1 MQSLIYNLLKD
12 EDAVK
17 NFKYPGNFNCSDEN
31 SEAVLIATSFLA
43 SNKSFVVIKNSL
55 YAAQRLFD
63 RISTLLN
70 TNNVYLFPT
79 DESLRLDAIAESKE
93 LIAERVYLL
102 SHIIKK
108 ERSIIITHT
117 SSVIR
122 HLPKKE
128 DYQNSFINLKIGDI
142 FSKDKLINLLEMSG
156 YERVVK
162 IDHSLQYA
170 VRGGVI
176 DIFSVNYN
184 DPIRVEYFDDEIDS
198 IRFFNLVSQRT
209 VQVLKEIEILPASEL
224 VVSKNILDSKI
235 IELEN
240 KLKDL
245 QNKEF
250 NLKHEVISKITYE
263 INALKN
269 RNNNSIFYKYYSYIL
284 DNNTSSL
291 LDYFDK
297 DNTLFII
304 SNLTAIK
311 DNYSLFMQ
319 EMLDYK
325 QELYENNNRFI
336 DYNLNLDLDNLLTKY
351 NFIKIDEFYTSS
363 KSILTREV
371 SAMHGNSTQIKA
383 ILEDYNK
390 RNIKVILFLD
400 NGLQIDFIKN
410 IYKDLDL
417 ELSYLQKN
425 ELPKTNNS
433 YIEKNIKE
441 GFELVDHKIVFI
453 STNELFGNYHINKSA
468 LTRFKNAQV
477 IRNIDNLEVGDYVV
491 HEIHGI
497 GKYLGITTLEIDGI
511 HHDYLNIMYKDEA
524 QIFVPLD
531 QFKLVRKYVSKEGV
545 VPKLNKIGS
554 NEWAKTKQRIK
565 NRVNDIAEQLIN
577 IYSKRNVLEGF
588 AFEFDDEL
596 LNEFF
601 NAFPYEL
608 TKDQKSAYEDIKM
621 DMQKNIPMDRLLC
634 GDVGFGK
641 TELAFRAAYA
651 AILNNK
657 QVAMLCPTT
666 LLSRQHF
673 QVALER
679 FQNFG
684 INIKVVN
691 RFIPLKEQN
700 KIIEDLKE
708 GKIDFIIGT
717 HRLLSSDFIYKD
729 LGLLI
734 VDEEH
739 RFGVAHKE
747 KIKELKLNVDV
758 LTLSATPIPRTL
770 QMSLIGIRNLSQIET
785 APLNRMPVQ
794 TYVMER
800 KEKLIK
806 EIIERELGRDGQVF
820 YLFNNTTQINTFAAS
835 LAKQIKGAKIVVG
848 HGKMDR
854 DLLEETMLKFYNHEA
869 NVLICTTIIENGI
882 DIPNANTIIIDNA
895 DRFGL
900 SQLYQ
905 IKGRVGRGDR
915 LGYAYLFYSGHKELN
930 DEARKRLKT
939 IKEFSELGSGYRI
952 AMRDLSIRGAGD
964 ILGSEQSGFIDS
976 VGIDMYLQIL
986 KEAIEEKQ
994 NGVKQEETK
1003 VPTNINVDG
1012 YIPNKFE
1019 SDDLEKIDLYKKID
1033 AIPSLESLINFTKE
1047 IEDLYGKIPLN
1058 VNLLL
1063 EKKRLELFNDLL
1075 YLKNI
1080 VDTKTS
1086 IEITLNEEMSNIDG
1100 IGIKLFDL
1108 TYKLS
1113 KNFSL
1118 TFKGGFIKIKLLKK
1132 EDNWLSLIN
1141 TLLNH
1146 LKEEYNDR

>member
-1 MQSLIYNLLKD
+1 MQNLIFNLLKD
-12 EDAVK
+12 EAVIK
-17 NFKYPGNFNCSDEN
+17 KFKYPNNFTCSDEN
-31 SEAVLIATSFLA
+31 SEALLIATSFL
-43 SNKSFVVIKNSL
+43 SSKKTIVIVKNSL
-55 YAAQRLFD
+55 YSAQRLYD
-63 RISTLLN
+63 RVSSFLD
-70 TNNVYLFPT
+70 TNDVYLFPT

-102 SHIIKK
+102 SRILKK
-108 ERSIIITHT
+108 EPCIIITHT
-117 SSVIR
+117 SSIIR
-122 HLPKKE
+122 HLPTKE
-128 DYQNSFINLKIGDI
+128 DYLKSFINLKVGDV
-142 FSKDKLINLLEMSG
+142 FTKDQLIDLLEMSG

-170 VRGGVI
+170 TRGGVI

-184 DPIRVEYFDDEIDS
+184 DPIRIEYFDDEIDS

-209 VQVLKEIEILPASEL
+209 VERLNQIEILPASEL
-224 VVSKNILDSKI
+224 VVSKKILDSKI
-235 IELEN
+235 KELEL
-240 KLKDL
+240 KLKEFNQKD
-245 QNKEF
+245 F
-250 NLKHEVISKITYE
+250 NLKHEVINKINYE
-263 INALKN
+263 LDSIKH
-269 RNNNSIFYKYYSYIL
+269 RNNNSTFYKYYSYIL

-297 DNTLFII
+297 ENTIFIL
-304 SNLTAIK
+304 SNLSAIK

-319 EMLDYK
+319 EMIDYK
-325 QELYENNNRFI
+325 IELYEKNNQFI
-336 DYNLNLDLDNLLTKY
+336 EHNLNLDLDNLKTKY
-351 NFIKIDEFYTSS
+351 NFVRIDELITNDLT
-363 KSILTREV
+363 IETREV

-383 ILEDYNK
+383 IIEDYHK
-390 RNIKVILFLD
+390 RNIKVILCLD

-410 IYKDLDL
+410 IYQDLDYQL
-417 ELSYLQKN
+417 DYLKKD
-425 ELPKTNNS
+425 ELPKGNHS
-433 YIEKNIKE
+433 FIQENIKA
-441 GFELVDHKIVFI
+441 GFELVKQKIVFI
-453 STNELFGNYHINKSA
+453 STNELFGNYHINKTS

-477 IRNIDNLEVGDYVV
+477 IRNVDNLEVGDYVV
-491 HEIHGI
+491 HEVHGI
-497 GKYLGITTLEIDGI
+497 GKYLGISTLEIDGI
-511 HHDYLNIMYKDEA
+511 HHDYLNITYKDDV

-545 VPKLNKIGS
+545 VPKLNKVCS

-565 NRVNDIAEQLIN
+565 NRVNDIAEQLIAL
-577 IYSKRNVLEGF
+577 YSKRNIEEGF
-588 AFEFDDEL
+588 AYEFDDEL

-608 TKDQKSAYEDIKM
+608 TKDQEKAYLDIKE

-651 AILNNK
+651 AVLNNK

-666 LLSRQHF
+666 LLSRQHY

-684 INIKVVN
+684 IKIKVVN
-691 RFIPLKEQN
+691 RFIPQKEQTQ
-700 KIIEDLKE
+700 IIEDLKE

-717 HRLLSSDFIYKD
+717 HRLLNSEFKFKD

-739 RFGVAHKE
+739 RFGVTHKE
-747 KIKELKLNVDV
+747 KIKELKTNIDV

-806 EIIERELGRDGQVF
+806 EIIERELGRNGQVF
-820 YLFNNTTQINTFAAS
+820 YLYNNTSQITTFAND
-835 LAKQIKGAKIVVG
+835 LARKIKGAKIVVG

-854 DLLEETMLKFYNHEA
+854 DLLEDTMLKFYNHEA

-915 LGYAYLFYSGHKELN
+915 LGYAYLFYSGNHEIN
-930 DEARKRLKT
+930 DEAKKRLKT

-986 KEAIEEKQ
+986 KETIDEKK
-994 NGVKQEETK
+994 NGVIKEEPK
-1003 VPTNINVDG
+1003 VNNIISVDG

-1019 SDDLEKIDLYKKID
+1019 SNDLEKIDLYKRID
-1033 AIPSLESLINFTKE
+1033 SLKTLDSIVNFSNE

-1063 EKKRLELFNDLL
+1063 EKKRLEVFSDLL
-1075 YLKNI
+1075 YLEKIN
-1080 VDTKTS
+1080 DTKTF
-1086 IEITLNEEMSNIDG
+1086 IELTLNKETSQIDG
-1100 IGIKLFDL
+1100 IGIKLFEL

-1113 KNFSL
+1113 KDFSL
-1118 TFKGGFIKIKLLKK
+1118 SFKDGFIKIKLLKK
-1132 EDNWLSLIN
+1132 EKNWLSILN
-1141 TLLNH
+1141 SLLKF
-1146 LKEEYNDR
+1146 LKEEYCDR

>member
-1 MQSLIYNLLKD
+1 MQNLIYGLLKN
-12 EDAVK
+12 EDAIK
-17 NFKYPGNFNCSDEN
+17 NFKYPNNFTCSDEN
-31 SEAVLIATSFLA
+31 SEAILIATSFLA
-43 SNKSFVVIKNSL
+43 SNKTIVIIKNSL
-55 YAAQRLFD
+55 YSAQRLYD

-70 TNNVYLFPT
+70 SDNIFLYPT
-79 DESLRLDAIAESKE
+79 DESLRLDAIAESKN
-93 LIAERVYLL
+93 LIAERVYIL
-102 SHIIKK
+102 SKILQN
-108 ERSIIITHT
+108 EPSIIITHT
-117 SSVIR
+117 ASIIR
-122 HLPKKE
+122 HLPNKE
-128 DYQNSFINLKIGDI
+128 DFLSSIINIKLGDI
-142 FSKDKLINLLEMSG
+142 FPKDKLIDLLEMSG

-170 VRGGVI
+170 IRGGVI

-184 DPIRVEYFDDEIDS
+184 DPIRIEYFDDEIDS
-198 IRFFNLVSQRT
+198 IRFFNLSTQRT
-209 VQVLKEIEILPASEL
+209 INTLKEISILPASEL
-224 VVSKNILDSKI
+224 VVNKEILNNKI

-240 KLKDL
+240 KLKAL
-245 QNKEF
+245 SNQEF
-250 NLKHEVISKITYE
+250 NLKHEVLSKLTYE
-263 INALKN
+263 INNLKY
-269 RNNNSIFYKYYSYIL
+269 RNNNSTFYKYYSFIL

-291 LDYFDK
+291 LDYFNK
-297 DNTLFII
+297 DNTLFVL
-304 SNLTAIK
+304 SNLSAIK
-311 DNYSLFMQ
+311 DNYNLFMQ
-319 EMLDYK
+319 EMIDYK
-325 QELYENNNRFI
+325 LELNENNNNII
-336 DYNLNLDLDNLLTKY
+336 DYNLNINLDCLLSKFNY
-351 NFIKIDEFYTSS
+351 IKIDEFIASNNT
-363 KSILTREV
+363 IETRSV
-371 SAMHGNSTQIKA
+371 SAMHGNTAQIKA
-383 ILEDYNK
+383 MIEEYHK
-390 RNIKVILFLD
+390 RNIKVVLCLD

-410 IYKDLDL
+410 IYQDL
-417 ELSYLQKN
+417 EYPLSYLKDD
-425 ELPKTNNS
+425 KITNNHS
-433 YIEKNIKE
+433 YIQKNIKE
-441 GFELVDHKIVFI
+441 GFELVKEKIVFI
-453 STNELFGNYHINKSA
+453 STNELFGNYHISKTA
-468 LTRFKNAQV
+468 LNRFKNAQV
-477 IRNIDNLEVGDYVV
+477 IKNVDNLEKGDYVV

-497 GKYLGITTLEIDGI
+497 GKYKGISTLEIDGI
-511 HHDYLNIMYKDEA
+511 HHDYLNIVYKDDVE
-524 QIFVPLD
+524 IFVPLE

-545 VPKLNKIGS
+545 VPKLNKVGS

-565 NRVNDIAEQLIN
+565 NRVNDIADQLISL
-577 IYSKRNVLEGF
+577 YSKRNVEKGF
-588 AFEFDDEL
+588 SYEFDEEL

-608 TKDQKSAYEDIKM
+608 TKDQQSAYLDIKE
-621 DMQKNIPMDRLLC
+621 DMEKDVPMDRLLC

-673 QVALER
+673 KVALER

-684 INIKVVN
+684 VKIKVVN
-691 RFIPLKEQN
+691 RFIPQKEQN
-700 KIIEDLKE
+700 QIISDLKE

-717 HRLLSSDFIYKD
+717 HRLLSSDFVYKD

-739 RFGVAHKE
+739 RFGVTHKE
-747 KIKELKLNVDV
+747 KIKELKVNVDV

-785 APLNRMPVQ
+785 APLNRIPVQ

-820 YLFNNTTQINTFAAS
+820 YLFNNTSQITTFAND
-835 LAKQIKGAKIVVG
+835 LARKIKGAKIVVG

-854 DLLEETMLKFYNHEA
+854 DLLEDTMIKFYNHEA

-905 IKGRVGRGDR
+905 IKGRVGRGDK

-986 KEAIEEKQ
+986 KETIEEKK
-994 NGVKQEETK
+994 NGVIKEETPVK
-1003 VPTNINVDG
+1003 NIINVDG
-1012 YIPNKFE
+1012 YIPSKFE
-1019 SDDLEKIDLYKKID
+1019 SNDLEKIDLYKKID
-1033 AIPSLESLINFTKE
+1033 SLSSITEIENFEIE

-1058 VNLLL
+1058 VKLLL
-1063 EKKRLELFNDLL
+1063 EKKHLEILGDIL
-1075 YLKNI
+1075 YIKNI
-1080 VDTKTS
+1080 VDSKQH
-1086 IEITLNEEMSNIDG
+1086 IEVTLNNETSSIDG
-1100 IGIKLFDL
+1100 IGIKLFEW

-1113 KNFSL
+1113 KDFNLS
-1118 TFKGGFIKIKLLKK
+1118 FKDGLIKIKLLKK
-1132 EDNWLSLIN
+1132 EKNWISLMN
-1141 TLLNH
+1141 SLLKQI
-1146 LKEEYNDR
+1146 KEEYYVG

>member
-1 MQSLIYNLLKD
+1 MQNLINELVK
-12 EDAVK
+12 EEEAVK
-17 NFKYPGNFNCSDEN
+17 KFNYPNNFTCSDEN
-31 SEAVLIATSFLA
+31 SEAILISTSFLA
-43 SNKSFVVIKNSL
+43 SKKTFVIIKNSL
-55 YAAQRLFD
+55 YSAQRLYD
-63 RISTLLN
+63 RLSSLLDTPN
-70 TNNVYLFPT
+70 LFLYPT
-79 DESLRLDAIAESKE
+79 DESLRLEVIAESKE
-93 LIAERVYLL
+93 LIAERIFIL
-102 SHIIKK
+102 SHILK
-108 ERSIIITHT
+108 EEPSIIITHT
-117 SSVIR
+117 SSIIR

-128 DYQNSFINLKIGDI
+128 DYLNSFVNLKIGDT
-142 FSKDKLINLLEMSG
+142 FPKEKLIDLLEMSG

-170 VRGGVI
+170 IRGGVI

-184 DPIRVEYFDDEIDS
+184 DPIRIEYFDDEIDN
-198 IRFFNLVSQRT
+198 IRFFNLSSQRT
-209 VQVLKEIEILPASEL
+209 VEKLNEIEILPASEL
-224 VVSKNILDSKI
+224 VIDKDKLNDKI
-235 IELEN
+235 NELEL
-240 KLKDL
+240 KLKNFEKKDIA
-245 QNKEF
+245 
-250 NLKHEVISKITYE
+250 LKHEVINKINYE
-263 INALKN
+263 ILNLKN
-269 RNNNSIFYKYYSYIL
+269 RNNNATFYKYYSYL
-284 DNNTSSL
+284 LNNETSSL
-291 LDYFDK
+291 LDYFNKDK
-297 DNTLFII
+297 TLFIL
-304 SNLTAIK
+304 SNLESIK
-311 DNYSLFMQ
+311 ENYSLFLQ
-319 EMLDYK
+319 ELVDYK
-325 QELYENNNRFI
+325 LELKESYQNFI
-336 DYNLNLDLDNLLTKY
+336 DYNLYIDLNNLLTKY
-351 NFIKIDEFYTSS
+351 NFIKIDEFNNNYEIPT
-363 KSILTREV
+363 KYV
-371 SAMHGNSTQIKA
+371 SAMHGNTTQIKA
-383 ILEDYNK
+383 LIEDYNK
-390 RNIKVILFLD
+390 RGIKVVLCLD

-410 IYKDLDL
+410 IYQDLDYPL
-417 ELSYLQKN
+417 YYLKKN
-425 ELPKTNNS
+425 EMIKENNS
-433 YIEKNIKE
+433 FIQENLKE
-441 GFELVDHKIVFI
+441 GFELVNQKVVFI
-453 STNELFGNYHINKSA
+453 STNELFGNYNINKTA

-477 IRNIDNLEVGDYVV
+477 IRNIDSLEKGDYVV

-497 GKYLGITTLEIDGI
+497 GKYLGISTLEIEGI
-511 HHDYLNIMYKDEA
+511 HHDYLNIAYKDDVE
-524 QIFVPLD
+524 IFVPLD

-565 NRVNDIAEQLIN
+565 NRVNDIAEQLIEL
-577 IYSKRNVLEGF
+577 YSKRNILEGF
-588 AFEFDDEL
+588 SYEFDDEL

-608 TKDQKSAYEDIKM
+608 TKDQKTAYEEIKQ
-621 DMQKNIPMDRLLC
+621 DMQKNVPMDRLLC

-666 LLSRQHF
+666 LLSRQHY

-691 RFIPLKEQN
+691 RFIPKKEQN
-700 KIIEDLKE
+700 QIIEDLKN
-708 GKIDFIIGT
+708 GKIDLIIGT

-739 RFGVAHKE
+739 RFGVTHKE
-747 KIKELKLNVDV
+747 KIKELKVNVDV

-770 QMSLIGIRNLSQIET
+770 QMSLVGIRNLSQIET

-794 TYVMER
+794 VYVMER
-800 KEKLIK
+800 KENLIK
-806 EIIERELGRDGQVF
+806 EIIERELGRNGQVF
-820 YLFNNTTQINTFAAS
+820 YLYNNTSQITTFAND
-835 LAKQIKGAKIVVG
+835 LARKIKGAKIVVG

-854 DLLEETMLKFYNHEA
+854 DVLEDTMLKFYNHEA

-915 LGYAYLFYSGHKELN
+915 LGYAYLFYSGNHDLK

-986 KEAIEEKQ
+986 KETIDEKQ
-994 NGVKQEETK
+994 NGIIKEEVK
-1003 VPTNINVDG
+1003 VNNIINVDG
-1012 YIPNKFE
+1012 YIPDKFE
-1019 SDDLEKIDLYKKID
+1019 SNDYEKIDLYKRID
-1033 AIPSLESLINFTKE
+1033 ALISLYDIINFSNE

-1058 VNLLL
+1058 VKLLL
-1063 EKKRLELFNDLL
+1063 EKKRLEILSSILFIEKLN
-1075 YLKNI
+1075 
-1080 VDTKTS
+1080 DTKDYIELVFNKDTS
-1086 IEITLNEEMSNIDG
+1086 STEG
-1100 IGIKLFDL
+1100 IGIKLFEL

-1113 KNFSL
+1113 KDFSL
-1118 TFKGGFIKIKLLKK
+1118 SFKNGFIKVKLLKNDK
-1132 EDNWLSLIN
+1132 NWLE
-1141 TLLNH
+1141 LLNI
-1146 LKEEYNDR
+1146 LLISIKEEYFE

>member
-1 MQSLIYNLLKD
+1 MQNLIYGLLKN
-12 EDAVK
+12 EDAIK
-17 NFKYPGNFNCSDEN
+17 NFKYPNNFTCSDEN
-31 SEAVLIATSFLA
+31 SEAILIATSFLA
-43 SNKSFVVIKNSL
+43 SNKTIVIIKNSL
-55 YAAQRLFD
+55 YSAQRLYD

-70 TNNVYLFPT
+70 SDNIFLYPT
-79 DESLRLDAIAESKE
+79 DESLRLDAIAESKN
-93 LIAERVYLL
+93 LIAERVYIL
-102 SHIIKK
+102 SKILQN
-108 ERSIIITHT
+108 EPSIIITHT
-117 SSVIR
+117 ASIIR
-122 HLPKKE
+122 HLPNKE
-128 DYQNSFINLKIGDI
+128 DFLSSIINIKLGDI
-142 FSKDKLINLLEMSG
+142 FPKDKLIDLLEMSG

-170 VRGGVI
+170 IRGGVI

-184 DPIRVEYFDDEIDS
+184 DPIRIEYFDDEIDS
-198 IRFFNLVSQRT
+198 IRFFNLSTQRT
-209 VQVLKEIEILPASEL
+209 INTLKEISILPASEL
-224 VVSKNILDSKI
+224 VVNKEILNNKI

-240 KLKDL
+240 KLKAL
-245 QNKEF
+245 SNQEF
-250 NLKHEVISKITYE
+250 NLKHEVLSKLTYE
-263 INALKN
+263 INNLKY
-269 RNNNSIFYKYYSYIL
+269 RNNNSTFYKYYSFIL

-291 LDYFDK
+291 LDYFNK
-297 DNTLFII
+297 DNTLFVL
-304 SNLTAIK
+304 SNLSAIK
-311 DNYSLFMQ
+311 DNYNLFMQ
-319 EMLDYK
+319 EMIDYK
-325 QELYENNNRFI
+325 LELNENNNNII
-336 DYNLNLDLDNLLTKY
+336 DYNLNINLDCLLSKFNY
-351 NFIKIDEFYTSS
+351 IKIDEFIASNNT
-363 KSILTREV
+363 IETRSV
-371 SAMHGNSTQIKA
+371 SAMHGNTAQIKA
-383 ILEDYNK
+383 MIEEYHK
-390 RNIKVILFLD
+390 RNIKVVLCLD

-410 IYKDLDL
+410 IYQDL
-417 ELSYLQKN
+417 EYPLSYLKDD
-425 ELPKTNNS
+425 KITNNHS
-433 YIEKNIKE
+433 YIQKNIKE
-441 GFELVDHKIVFI
+441 GFELVKEKIVFI
-453 STNELFGNYHINKSA
+453 STNELFGNYHISKTA
-468 LTRFKNAQV
+468 LNRFKNAQV
-477 IRNIDNLEVGDYVV
+477 IKNVDNLEKGDYVV

-497 GKYLGITTLEIDGI
+497 GKYKGISTLEIDGI
-511 HHDYLNIMYKDEA
+511 HHDYLNIVYKDDVE
-524 QIFVPLD
+524 IFVPLE

-545 VPKLNKIGS
+545 VPKLNKVGS

-565 NRVNDIAEQLIN
+565 NRVNDIADQLISL
-577 IYSKRNVLEGF
+577 YSKRNVEKGF
-588 AFEFDDEL
+588 SYEFDEEL

-608 TKDQKSAYEDIKM
+608 TKDQQSAYLDIKE
-621 DMQKNIPMDRLLC
+621 DMEKDVPMDRLLC

-673 QVALER
+673 KVALER

-684 INIKVVN
+684 VKIKVVN
-691 RFIPLKEQN
+691 RFIPQKEQN
-700 KIIEDLKE
+700 QIISDLKE

-717 HRLLSSDFIYKD
+717 HRLLSSDFVYKD

-739 RFGVAHKE
+739 RFGVTHKE
-747 KIKELKLNVDV
+747 KIKELKVNVDV

-785 APLNRMPVQ
+785 APLNRIPVQ

-820 YLFNNTTQINTFAAS
+820 YLFNNTSQITTFAND
-835 LAKQIKGAKIVVG
+835 LARKIKGAKIVVG

-854 DLLEETMLKFYNHEA
+854 DLLEDTMIKFYNHEA

-905 IKGRVGRGDR
+905 IKGRVGRGDK

-986 KEAIEEKQ
+986 KETIEEKK
-994 NGVKQEETK
+994 NGVIKEETPVK
-1003 VPTNINVDG
+1003 NIINVDG
-1012 YIPNKFE
+1012 YIPSKFE
-1019 SDDLEKIDLYKKID
+1019 SNDLEKIDLYKKID
-1033 AIPSLESLINFTKE
+1033 SLSSITEIENFEIE

-1058 VNLLL
+1058 VKLLL
-1063 EKKRLELFNDLL
+1063 EKKHLEILGDIL
-1075 YLKNI
+1075 YIKNI
-1080 VDTKTS
+1080 VDSKQH
-1086 IEITLNEEMSNIDG
+1086 IEVTLNNETSSIDG
-1100 IGIKLFDL
+1100 IGIKLFEW

-1113 KNFSL
+1113 KDFILS
-1118 TFKGGFIKIKLLKK
+1118 FKDGLIKIKLLKK
-1132 EDNWLSLIN
+1132 EKNWISLMN
-1141 TLLNH
+1141 SLLKQI
-1146 LKEEYNDR
+1146 KEEYYVG